1 MSRVVLKQSYRDVEA
16 FERALQGVQ
25 GHYLQTKPAIR
36 EWRLCHADLDG
47 TTLTL
52 AQEGGPNLYQGACA
66 DDCFRALVP
75 LSRSNHLAVNGGLL
89 MRTCVAWL
97 APATEFSTRSAEA
110 TRWLAI
116 SIARQ
121 RVTRWLEQHSFDE
134 VLAES
139 DVAISAD
146 AGSIHHIVELMR
158 RVLRVEAA
166 GRAALDSRAAEGA
179 LDQEL
184 TDTVLSVVGA
194 HRSAMPVVGRG
205 RPRLSRQIILKRIA
219 GLIDESVDQPIRI
232 GDFCRA
238 ARVSSRTLHAVFIEQ
253 FGMSAHRYLMLLRLR
268 AIHSALL
275 RAEPTETVTDIC
287 ARFGVWDHGRFA
299 QNYRCHFGRLPS
311 QVRSSQAAAET
322 RAKRRCARRR
332 TGLDPRIEPGLVE
345 RLRR

>member
-1 MSRVVLKQSYRDVEA
+1 MSRVVLRQSYRDLEA
-16 FERALQGVQ
+16 FERALRGVQ

-36 EWRLCHADLDG
+36 EWRLCQADLDE
-47 TTLTL
+47 TTMTL
-52 AQEGGPNLYQGACA
+52 AQEGGPNLYQGICA

-97 APATEFSTRSAEA
+97 SPGMEFSTRSAEA

-139 DVAISAD
+139 NVAISTD
-146 AGSIHHIVELMR
+146 AASIHQIVKLMR
-158 RVLRVEAA
+158 RVLRFDAA
-166 GRAALDSRAAEGA
+166 GRAVLDSGPAGDA
-179 LDQEL
+179 LSREL
-184 TDTVLSVVGA
+184 TDAVLSVVVA
-194 HRSAMPVVGRG
+194 HPSAIPVVGRG
-205 RPRLSRQIILKRIA
+205 RPRLSRQIILRRIA

-238 ARVSSRTLHAVFIEQ
+238 ARISSRTLHAVFIEQ
-253 FGMSAHRYLMLLRLR
+253 FGMSPHQYLMLLRLR

-275 RAEPTETVTDIC
+275 RAEPTDTVTDIC

-311 QVRSSQAAAET
+311 QVRSSHAA
-322 RAKRRCARRR
+322 
-332 TGLDPRIEPGLVE
+332 L
-345 RLRR
+345 